1 MLKHYLA
8 DANGKTLDVQ
18 RGLNDEPTFITESL
32 RTIAAHWKVGTN
44 DADEI
49 ITIVE
54 TRPSQAIL
62 LTDIII
68 TSSKKVAN
76 STVVVR
82 FYDGTNT
89 EIFMEIEGVS
99 APVEFSHSFVGGVKG
114 WKDANFQ
121 VVTNQAAMKVL
132 TFVGY
137 VHVSKE
143 STLEFSEWDA
153 QR

>member
-1 MLKHYLA
+1 M
-8 DANGKTLDVQ
+8 Q

-82 FYDGTNT
+82 FYDGTN
-89 EIFMEIEGVS
+89 MEIEGVS

-121 VVTNQAAMKVL
+121 VVTNQAAMLVR

-137 VHVSKE
+137 IKRINVRI
-143 STLEFSEWDA
+143 
-153 QR
+153 Q

>member
-1 MLKHYLA
+1 
-8 DANGKTLDVQ
+8 VQ

-82 FYDGTNT
+82 FYDGTN
-89 EIFMEIEGVS
+89 MEIEGVS

-121 VVTNQAAMKVL
+121 VVTNQAAMLVR

-137 VHVSKE
+137 IKRINVRI
-143 STLEFSEWDA
+143 
-153 QR
+153 Q